1 MARGDYTA
9 GMLRAHAGVFPA
21 TLALALFP
29 LLAQQPT
36 PPATSPPTRTTNDA
50 TAPPTVA
57 AAIAT
62 AEFRVGEAELFG
74 HVQFLASPELAG
86 RKSGSPEGAITGSYI
101 AAEFQK
107 LGLQPAGSDGAFF
120 QPFERIEAVL
130 REVDGKQQIEQRTLA
145 CRNVLAWLPGSDP
158 ARADE
163 YVVIAA
169 HYDHLG
175 RTGDVV
181 FPGADDNASG
191 VAGLLAIAKAL
202 ANGPI
207 QPRRSVLFAAFD
219 AEEQG
224 LVGAETFA
232 RKPSRTLQQAIAM
245 INLDMIG
252 RGKLLDRKSM
262 ALGKRL
268 IGVPNGP
275 AVGVLGTKQSPEL
288 ASLVRAVFTAEQLPL
303 YAPEDFG
310 MLGPVIEKQAEGRSD
325 HAPFERRKIPFLF
338 FSTSEH
344 DDYHQPTDTIATLDR
359 KALWRTAACIYRTV
373 LAIDARDER
382 PTFVA
387 KPPAKAAAERDPPG
401 K

>member
-1 MARGDYTA
+1 MPCSKPLGIA
-9 GMLRAHAGVFPA
+9 FA
-21 TLALALFP
+21 TL
-29 LLAQQPT
+29 LLLPVVAQPARAQGVAKPAS
-36 PPATSPPTRTTNDA
+36 PPATVD
-50 TAPPTVA
+50 
-57 AAIAT
+57 AAITGA
-62 AEFRVGEAELFG
+62 AFVVGEAELFG

-86 RKSGSPEGAITGSYI
+86 RKSGSPEGAITGAYV
-101 AAEFQK
+101 AAEFAK
-107 LGLQPAGSDGAFF
+107 LGLTPAGDQGTFF
-120 QPFERIEAVL
+120 QPFERMEAVL
-130 REVDGKQQIEQRTLA
+130 REVDGKHQIEQRKLT

-158 ARADE
+158 ARADD
-163 YVVIAA
+163 YVLIAA

-175 RTGDVV
+175 KNGDTL

-202 ANGPI
+202 ATGP
-207 QPRRSVLFAAFD
+207 QKPRRSVLFAAFD

-232 RKPSRTLQQAIAM
+232 RKPSRPLQQAIAM

-268 IGVPNGP
+268 IGVPDGP
-275 AVGVLGTKQSPEL
+275 AVGVLGTAQSPQL
-288 ASLVRAVFTAEQLPL
+288 ASLARAVFAADKLPL

-359 KALWRTAACIYRTV
+359 QALWRTAACIYRTV

-382 PTFVA
+382 PTFVPKEKGKEKGKA
-387 KPPAKAAAERDPPG
+387 KGDEKAAEAATEKTPG

>member
-1 MARGDYTA
+1 MPRPHP
-9 GMLRAHAGVFPA
+9 LSPPRAFLL
-21 TLALALFP
+21 LAAIAAAP

-36 PPATSPPTRTTNDA
+36 TPPN
-50 TAPPTVA
+50 TVD
-57 AAIAT
+57 AAITGA
-62 AEFRVGEAELFG
+62 AFVVGEAELFG

-86 RKSGSPEGAITGSYI
+86 RRSGSPEGAITGSYV

-107 LGLQPAGSDGAFF
+107 LGLQPVGDEGTFF
-120 QPFERIEAVL
+120 QPFERMEAVL
-130 REVDGKQQIEQRTLA
+130 REIDGKQQIEQRKLT

-158 ARADE
+158 ARADD
-163 YVVIAA
+163 YVLIAA

-175 RTGDVV
+175 RNGDTF

-202 ANGPI
+202 ATGPRK
-207 QPRRSVLFAAFD
+207 PRRSVLFAAFD

-232 RKPSRTLQQAIAM
+232 RKPPRPLQQAIAM

-268 IGVPNGP
+268 IGVPDGP
-275 AVGVLGTKQSPEL
+275 AVGVLGTAQSPEL
-288 ASLVRAVFTAEQLPL
+288 ASLVRAVFAADKLPL

-359 KALWRTAACIYRTV
+359 QALWRTAACIYRTV

-382 PTFVA
+382 PTFVPKPQGKGKTQGKGDGPA
-387 KPPAKAAAERDPPG
+387 AEAATGKPPAG

>member
-1 MARGDYTA
+1 MPRPHPLSPPRAFFLLTA
-9 GMLRAHAGVFPA
+9 IAAA
-21 TLALALFP
+21 P
-29 LLAQQPT
+29 LLAQQP
-36 PPATSPPTRTTNDA
+36 SPPPTTVD
-50 TAPPTVA
+50 
-57 AAIAT
+57 AAITGAP
-62 AEFRVGEAELFG
+62 FVVGEAELFG

-86 RKSGSPEGAITGSYI
+86 RRSGSPEGAITGSYV
-101 AAEFQK
+101 AAEFAK
-107 LGLQPAGSDGAFF
+107 LGLQPVGDEGTFF
-120 QPFERIEAVL
+120 QPFERMEAVL
-130 REVDGKQQIEQRTLA
+130 REVDGKQQIEQRKLT

-158 ARADE
+158 LRADD
-163 YVVIAA
+163 YVLIAA

-175 RTGDVV
+175 RNGDTF

-202 ANGPI
+202 ATGPRK
-207 QPRRSVLFAAFD
+207 PRRSVLFAAFD

-232 RKPSRTLQQAIAM
+232 RKPPRPLQRAIAM

-252 RGKLLDRKSM
+252 RGRLLDRKSM

-268 IGVPNGP
+268 IGVPDGP
-275 AVGVLGTKQSPEL
+275 AVGVLGTAQSPEL
-288 ASLVRAVFTAEQLPL
+288 ASLVRAVFAADKLPL

-359 KALWRTAACIYRTV
+359 QALWRTAACIYRTV

-382 PTFVA
+382 PTFVPKEKGKGKA
-387 KPPAKAAAERDPPG
+387 KGDEAAAEAATGKPPAG

>member
-1 MARGDYTA
+1 MPCSKSLGIA
-9 GMLRAHAGVFPA
+9 FA
-21 TLALALFP
+21 TL
-29 LLAQQPT
+29 LLLPVVAQPARAQGAAKPASP
-36 PPATSPPTRTTNDA
+36 PPASVD
-50 TAPPTVA
+50 
-57 AAIAT
+57 AAITGAP
-62 AEFRVGEAELFG
+62 FVVGEAELFG

-86 RKSGSPEGAITGSYI
+86 RKSGSPEGAITGAYV
-101 AAEFQK
+101 AAEFAK
-107 LGLQPAGSDGAFF
+107 LGLAPAGDEGTFF
-120 QPFERIEAVL
+120 QPFERMDAVL
-130 REVDGKQQIEQRTLA
+130 REVDGQHQIEQRKLT

-158 ARADE
+158 TRADD
-163 YVVIAA
+163 YVLIAA

-175 RTGDVV
+175 RNGDTF

-202 ANGPI
+202 ATGPI
-207 QPRRSVLFAAFD
+207 KPRRSVLFAAFD

-232 RKPSRTLQQAIAM
+232 RKPPRPLQQAIAM

-268 IGVPNGP
+268 IGVPDGP
-275 AVGVLGTKQSPEL
+275 AVGVLGTAQSPEL
-288 ASLVRAVFTAEQLPL
+288 ASLVRAVFAADKLPL

-310 MLGPVIEKQAEGRSD
+310 VLGPVIEKQAEGRSD

-359 KALWRTAACIYRTV
+359 RALWRTAACIYRTV

-382 PTFVA
+382 PTFVPKEKGNA
-387 KPPAKAAAERDPPG
+387 KGKGDGPAAEAATGKPPAGR
-401 K
+401 

>member
-1 MARGDYTA
+1 MPRPHP
-9 GMLRAHAGVFPA
+9 LSPPRAFL
-21 TLALALFP
+21 LAAIAAAP
-29 LLAQQPT
+29 LLAQQPS
-36 PPATSPPTRTTNDA
+36 PPATTVDA
-50 TAPPTVA
+50 PITGAPFV
-57 AAIAT
+57 
-62 AEFRVGEAELFG
+62 VGEAELFG
-74 HVQFLASPELAG
+74 RVQCLAG
-86 RKSGSPEGAITGSYI
+86 PARAGRRSGSPEGAITGSYV

-107 LGLQPAGSDGAFF
+107 LGLQPVGDEGTFF
-120 QPFERIEAVL
+120 QPFERMEAVL
-130 REVDGKQQIEQRTLA
+130 REVDGKQQIEQRKLT

-158 ARADE
+158 TRADD
-163 YVVIAA
+163 YVLIAA

-175 RTGDVV
+175 RNGDTF

-202 ANGPI
+202 ATGP
-207 QPRRSVLFAAFD
+207 QKPRRSVLFAAFD

-232 RKPSRTLQQAIAM
+232 RKPPRPLQQAIAM

-268 IGVPNGP
+268 IGVPDGP
-275 AVGVLGTKQSPEL
+275 AVGVLGTAQSPEL
-288 ASLVRAVFTAEQLPL
+288 ASLVRAVFAADKLPL

-310 MLGPVIEKQAEGRSD
+310 MLGPVIERQAEGRSD

-359 KALWRTAACIYRTV
+359 QALWRTAACIYRTV

-382 PTFVA
+382 PTFVPKEKGKGKGKA
-387 KPPAKAAAERDPPG
+387 KGDEAAAEAAGDKTQP